1 MLIPVTTPTPP
12 PINNPKTSG
21 APTDRPQEGKN
32 MLDGFQG
39 EIPIPIQ
46 LPGAPY
52 WNGHKATLR
61 PWFYQ
66 EN

>member
-1 MLIPVTTPTPP
+1 MLIPVTTPTPL

-21 APTDRPQEGKN
+21 TPTDRPNEGKN
-32 MLDGFQG
+32 MLDGFRG
-39 EIPIPIQ
+39 SIPIPIQ

-52 WNGHKATLR
+52 ENGQEATLS

-66 EN
+66 VN